1 MDSLSANGATKA
13 QKWLNQISIGVLF
26 CVLIIAIH
34 CLFTWIDSEKLITS
48 DESSELILGKILAKE
63 NSIITSKWNY
73 STEVRILNTNLV
85 YSLAFKITE
94 HFKLVRVI
102 AQFICLGALYLCQ
115 MFFYKS
121 ARSRYYAVWPLLLL
135 LPLSEGYYRFVL
147 FGLYYIPHICISF
160 LCLGILFYVQQ
171 NCAGKRLMTIAAAIL
186 SFLAGMGG
194 LRQLVIL
201 NIPVVFVALYYV
213 MQSESS
219 YFYKRWKTE
228 TQCYVQQGIIML
240 ATSLAGYLINSKV
253 LHQYF
258 HFQSYGNIALR
269 SASFDALF
277 QMIRDGISL
286 LGFRTG
292 LTVLSLNGIESLMA
306 FVLWGC
312 IFFSLYL
319 LYRFRDKLNR
329 ELRFLFGYSVI
340 VNLLIVGI
348 YMFSDMEYL
357 ERYLIPNLVFL
368 IPCMVL
374 SFEWGIY
381 HKKEISAVLLKNIK
395 TAGIMLVLA
404 LIAVSHLTSKTVTAM
419 DYNVEM
425 RKVEQFLT
433 ENDYDYGYATFWCA
447 NLLTELSDG
456 KIDMFPFYSAERID
470 AATYNELIPFKWL
483 VSQDVLNM
491 KKEEKVFV
499 LVELNDIER
508 FGNEVSY
515 FQDEKRIV
523 FHTDKYYIYSFE
535 NSEELYEELSLEYS
549 CGTIK

>member
-381 HKKEISAVLLKNIK
+381 HKK
-395 TAGIMLVLA
+395 
-404 LIAVSHLTSKTVTAM
+404 
-419 DYNVEM
+419 
-425 RKVEQFLT
+425 
-433 ENDYDYGYATFWCA
+433 
-447 NLLTELSDG
+447 
-456 KIDMFPFYSAERID
+456 
-470 AATYNELIPFKWL
+470 
-483 VSQDVLNM
+483 
-491 KKEEKVFV
+491 
-499 LVELNDIER
+499 R
-508 FGNEVSY
+508 F
-515 FQDEKRIV
+515 Q
-523 FHTDKYYIYSFE
+523 
-535 NSEELYEELSLEYS
+535 LY
-549 CGTIK
+549 C